1 MKFMTKRYKTKMCG
15 LFACIPFFMSFLV
28 KKALPDGR
36 AGFSYKSVLGSSNTH
51 YWYVQKTWFRSNS
64 YTK

>member
-51 YWYVQKTWFRSNS
+51 Y
-64 YTK
+64 